1 MFYKIIIIDYGLGN
15 IRSAQKSIQATLKKN
30 NFNGTVEISSDK
42 KKLSDATHIIL
53 PGQGSFE
60 HCING
65 LKSLDRTFNL
75 LNQLGNPQNNLENV
89 ISIVGAKSKASMA
102 YSLQS
107 ILKQNGY
114 KSNLYTSPH
123 LTSYTERFI
132 YNDK

>member
-60 HCING
+60 ACMNG
-65 LKSLDRTFNL
+65 LKSINGMKKKLYEEVVINKKLFLGICVGMQL
-75 LNQLGNPQNNLENV
+75 LANKSYENGTHKGLGW
-89 ISIVGAKSKASMA
+89 IAMK
-102 YSLQS
+102 
-107 ILKQNGY
+107 
-114 KSNLYTSPH
+114 
-123 LTSYTERFI
+123 TETI
-132 YNDK
+132 

>member
-65 LKSLDRTFNL
+65 LKIHFHMHFVKKYKVF
-75 LNQLGNPQNNLENV
+75 P
-89 ISIVGAKSKASMA
+89 
-102 YSLQS
+102 
-107 ILKQNGY
+107 IL
-114 KSNLYTSPH
+114 
-123 LTSYTERFI
+123 I
-132 YNDK
+132 